1 MRRLL
6 LVLLICW
13 LPTASPAATLVKVVA
28 PERELTRNVI
38 VIVDTS
44 GSMSGRRIGAAI
56 SAVGMLMRRPEESYQ
71 LKLVAFRDKVHVWPR
86 GWVEM
91 PSPGSLE
98 AAQRW
103 LASLGGEYGAA
114 GETFVTPAIRLALQ
128 EEREDLSIV
137 LISDGS
143 FTFGGGLVN
152 LSFEV
157 GQKLRRERKLG
168 EAVLMCIGIGRSH
181 PHLEALGR
189 MGKGGVYVIK
199 EKRKLGQL
207 PEL

>member
-13 LPTASPAATLVKVVA
+13 LPAASRAATLVKVIP
-28 PERELTRNVI
+28 PEQDLTRNVV

-44 GSMSGRRIGAAI
+44 GSMSGKRIGAAI
-56 SAVGMLMRRPEESYQ
+56 SAVGLLMKRPGESYQ
-71 LKLVAFRDKVHVWPR
+71 YKLVAFRDKVHVWPQ

-103 LASLGGEYGAA
+103 LVSLGGEYGAA

-128 EEREDLSIV
+128 EKRKDLSIV

-143 FTFGGGLVN
+143 FTFGADLVT

-168 EAVLMCIGIGRSH
+168 EAVLMCIGIGRTH

-189 MGKGGVYVIK
+189 MGKGGLYVIK
-199 EKRKLGQL
+199 EKRKVGQL